1 MISQRTVYSHLLRS
15 SRVIAIAAALLLL
28 PLAKPAMAQQVT
40 MKTLL
45 DRIQIQDLMT
55 RYYYDLSRGNHKS
68 LSEYFTKDAMLNVD
82 GTVAHGPAEIL
93 KLYEGP
99 SGSEQPKS
107 SALKPFNHVLLTN
120 PIIDIKGNTAT
131 AHVIWTTVV
140 NDGITKPPRITE
152 QGREDTELVKLNG
165 KWRIKRRYISSDG
178 RLPNRF
184 DKTYKLRGDPLKEKP

>member
-1 MISQRTVYSHLLRS
+1 MISQRSFRRYLSQF

-28 PLAKPAMAQQVT
+28 PLARPAAAQQVT

-55 RYYYDLSRGNHKS
+55 RYYYDLARGNHKS
-68 LSEYFTKDAMLNVD
+68 LSEYFTQDAMLDVD
-82 GTVAHGPAEIL
+82 GTVAHGPAEIM

-107 SALKPFNHVLLTN
+107 STPKPQNHVLLTN
-120 PIIDIKGNTAT
+120 PIIEIHGNTAT
-131 AHVIWTTVV
+131 AHVIWTTVQ

-152 QGREDTELVKLNG
+152 QGREDSELVKRNG
-165 KWRIKRRYISSDG
+165 KWRIKKRYISSDG

-184 DKTYKLRGDPLKEKP
+184 DKTFKIRGNPLKDTP

>member
-1 MISQRTVYSHLLRS
+1 MISQCSVRNHFPHF
-15 SRVIAIAAALLLL
+15 SRLIAIGAALLML
-28 PLAKPAMAQQVT
+28 PLATPAVAQQVT

-45 DRIQIQDLMT
+45 DRIQIQDLLT
-55 RYYYDLSRGNHKS
+55 RYYYDLSRGNHQS

-99 SGSEQPKS
+99 GGAEQTKPA
-107 SALKPFNHVLLTN
+107 ALHPFNHVLLTN
-120 PIIDIKGNTAT
+120 PIIDVKGDTAT

-140 NDGITKPPRITE
+140 NDGITKAPRITE
-152 QGREDTELVKLNG
+152 QGREDSELVKRNG
-165 KWRIKRRYISSDG
+165 KWLIKRRYISSDG

-184 DKTYKLRGDPLKEKP
+184 DKTYKLRDDPLKEKP